1 MTWKRFAHG
10 SYSYESRKPW
20 GQRMVDRH
28 MLKRRDVLRIGAV
41 AGVGTA
47 LGAGLVSELLRRAA
61 LHRVSVTRTRL
72 GTLVTV
78 TVVHPDASAAGAMV
92 DEAFAEITRLEA
104 ILSRHRPDSP
114 LSRLNATGR
123 IDHAPSALLHVMTQ
137 ALDYARMSDGA
148 FDPTVA
154 PLLELY
160 ASRAERDEGLPD
172 TSAVANA
179 LPLVGYEGVLVQGGG
194 VAFER
199 PGMSLTLDGIAKGY
213 VVDRTVATLVGSG
226 ADRVLVDAGGD
237 MASGG
242 QGSVDEPWTV
252 AVQDPRDARG
262 TIDLVRLSG
271 GCIATSGDY
280 LQSFTED
287 RSAHHIIDPRTGHSP
302 AHTASVS
309 VVAESAMAADAL
321 STAVMVLGPE
331 AGIGF
336 LELLD
341 GVEGLLVTKSGATL
355 RTKGFATG

>member
-1 MTWKRFAHG
+1 MAERQT
-10 SYSYESRKPW
+10 
-20 GQRMVDRH
+20 
-28 MLKRRDVLRIGAV
+28 LKRRDVLRIGAI

-47 LGAGLVSELLRRAA
+47 LGVGLVSELLRRAA
-61 LHRVSVTRTRL
+61 LHRVSLTRTRL
-72 GTLVTV
+72 GTLVTI
-78 TVVHPDASAAGAMV
+78 TVVHPDPSVARGMV
-92 DEAFAEITRLEA
+92 NEAFTEMTRLEA
-104 ILSRHRPDSP
+104 ILSRYRPDSP
-114 LSRLNATGR
+114 LSRLNTVGR
-123 IDHAPSALLHVMTQ
+123 IDQAPSALLHVMTQ

-160 ASRAERDEGLPD
+160 TLRAERDEGLPD
-172 TSAVANA
+172 AGAVANA
-179 LPLVGYEGVLVQGGG
+179 LPLVGYEGVLLQGAG

-199 PGMSLTLDGIAKGY
+199 PGMSVTLDGIAKGY
-213 VVDRTVATLVGSG
+213 VVDRTVATLVGAG

-252 AVQDPRDARG
+252 AVQDPRDVHG
-262 TIDLVRLSG
+262 TVDLVHLSG

-287 RSAHHIIDPRTGHSP
+287 RRAHHIIDPRTGHSP

-336 LELLD
+336 LEPLD
-341 GVEGLLVTKSGATL
+341 GVEGLVVSKGGATL
-355 RTKGFATG
+355 RTKDFSTG

>member
-1 MTWKRFAHG
+1 MA
-10 SYSYESRKPW
+10 
-20 GQRMVDRH
+20 DRH

-92 DEAFAEITRLEA
+92 DEAFAEMTRLEA

-114 LSRLNATGR
+114 LSQLNVAGR
-123 IDHAPSALLHVMTQ
+123 IDRAPPALLHVMDQ
-137 ALDYARMSDGA
+137 ALDYARMSGGA

-154 PLLELY
+154 PLLKLY
-160 ASRAERDEGLPD
+160 TSRAERGDGLPD
-172 TSAVANA
+172 EDAVSNT
-179 LPLVGYEGVLVQGGG
+179 LPLVGYEGVRIEGAG

-199 PGMSLTLDGIAKGY
+199 PGMSVTLDGIAKGY
-213 VVDRTVATLVGSG
+213 VVDRTVATLLGAG

-252 AVQDPRDARG
+252 AVQDPRDERG
-262 TIDLVRLSG
+262 TVDLVRLSG

-287 RSAHHIIDPRTGHSP
+287 RSAHHIIDPRTGRSP
-302 AHTASVS
+302 TRTASVS
-309 VVAESAMAADAL
+309 VVAESAVAADAL

-331 AGIGF
+331 AGVRL
-336 LELLD
+336 LEPLD
-341 GVEGLLVTKSGATL
+341 GVEGLVVTKSGEAL
-355 RTKGFATG
+355 RTRGFATD